1 MKKLLILPVFIITGV
16 SVSFLSG
23 CGSTEDVVDTT
34 QTSEYAN
41 PNGYSTALV
50 FHIQTTITDVEN
62 AMKTIDPTML
72 DSTIKAVEFASMTL
86 TNAVKIAEDEG
97 KPEVAQKLK
106 ELDDRLK
113 AICKKEWLLAW
124 EFTPEVE
131 TIVGL
136 LKEIIK

>member
-62 AMKTIDPTML
+62 AIKTIDPTML
-72 DSTIKAVEFASMTL
+72 DSTIKAVGFASMTL

-97 KPEVAQKLK
+97 KPEVIQKLK
-106 ELDDRLK
+106 ELDDRLQT
-113 AICKKEWLLAW
+113 ICGKEWVSTE
-124 EFTPEVE
+124 EFTTEI
-131 TIVGL
+131 TSIVDV
-136 LKEIIK
+136 LKTLIQ